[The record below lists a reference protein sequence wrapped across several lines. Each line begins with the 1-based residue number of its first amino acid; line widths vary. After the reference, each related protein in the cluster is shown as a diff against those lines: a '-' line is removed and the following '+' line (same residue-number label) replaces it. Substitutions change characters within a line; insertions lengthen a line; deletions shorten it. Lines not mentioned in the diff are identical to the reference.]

1 MRLAEIGIVIPA
13 AGQGKRM
20 GAGYNKQFLSLRGQ
34 PILAHTVKLFEESSY
49 VSEIVIVGAE
59 SDLLLIK
66 ELVNHHKFLK
76 VVAIIQGGAQRQD
89 SVRTGVQALS
99 STIQRV
105 VVHDGARPL
114 LTLQAFHRFLEETE
128 EFSAAIMGI
137 QLKDTVKRVDIS
149 GKVLETPPR
158 EGLRAVQTPQIF
170 DRGILEEAHHKASA
184 LGYYGTDDAALLE
197 WMGYPVQMVEGSQE
211 NIKVTT
217 PDDLWLAERILAMRE
232 VMLEARAVER
242 QEARKTGA

>member
-34 PILAHTVKLFEESSY
+34 PILAHTVKLFEESSH

-59 SDLLLIK
+59 SDLLVIK
-66 ELVNHHKFLK
+66 ELVYRHKFAK

-114 LTLQAFHRFLEETE
+114 LTLHGFHRFLEETE
-128 EFSAAIMGI
+128 QFSAAIMGI
-137 QLKDTVKRVDIS
+137 QLKDTIKRVDIS

-170 DRGILEEAHHKASA
+170 DREILEEAHHQAA
-184 LGYYGTDDAALLE
+184 TVGYYGTDDAALLE

-217 PDDLWLAERILAMRE
+217 PDDLWLAERILLMRE
-232 VMLEARAVER
+232 
-242 QEARKTGA
+242 T

>member
-1 MRLAEIGIVIPA
+1 MAEIGIVIPA

>member
-1 MRLAEIGIVIPA
+1 LAKIGIVIPA

-20 GAGYNKQFLSLRGQ
+20 GTEYNKQFLLLRGQ
-34 PILAHTVKLFEESSY
+34 PILAHTVRLFEESNY
-49 VSEIVIVGAE
+49 VSEIVIVGAKN
-59 SDLLLIK
+59 DLLVIK
-66 ELVNHHKFLK
+66 EIVYQHKLNK

-89 SVRTGVQALS
+89 SVRVGVQALS

-114 LTLQAFHRFLEETE
+114 LTLQAFHRFLGETE
-128 EFSAAIMGI
+128 DFSAAIMGI

-149 GKVLETPPR
+149 GKVLETPSR

-170 DRGILEEAHHKASA
+170 DRGILEEAHLQAAS
-184 LGYYGTDDAALLE
+184 LGYYGTDDASLLE
-197 WMGYPVQMVEGSQE
+197 RMGYPVQMVEGSQE

-232 VMLEARAVER
+232 
-242 QEARKTGA
+242 